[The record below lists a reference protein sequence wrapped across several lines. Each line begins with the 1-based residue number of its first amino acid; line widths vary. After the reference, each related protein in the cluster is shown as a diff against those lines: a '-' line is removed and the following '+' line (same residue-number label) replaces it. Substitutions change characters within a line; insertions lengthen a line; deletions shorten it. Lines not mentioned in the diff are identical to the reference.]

1 MSNACLLVLIFFTL
15 QGRGWVKRKEE
26 NEGFVLESS
35 VFTTLS
41 VLSDALFASCGPINW
56 LRVNVNEARDKNTNT
71 QIQIKLQDVPQSTPT
86 NKAEHTN
93 TSSPECFVKF
103 DDRFMER
110 KELKMPTRH
119 PHPPPPSS
127 SSSPS
132 SPLKAYS
139 VCVSLLVVHIA
150 SLWNQNLNHDVFQ
163 TLGSSSVDELP
174 PELREKAQKSN
185 RKAGIENGDCIE
197 KNLLERNL
205 VGSLLPLFPAL
216 SDSSRLLVH
225 ICTSAQAQNLCKDS
239 KSNCAS
245 SAYLHDLRLRIFVS
259 GAHLHRLRIFA
270 KIQNQIFIHPQTG
283 WFP

>member
-1 MSNACLLVLIFFTL
+1 M
-15 QGRGWVKRKEE
+15 
-26 NEGFVLESS
+26 
-35 VFTTLS
+35 
-41 VLSDALFASCGPINW
+41 
-56 LRVNVNEARDKNTNT
+56 
-71 QIQIKLQDVPQSTPT
+71 
-86 NKAEHTN
+86 
-93 TSSPECFVKF
+93 KF
-103 DDRFMER
+103 DDRWKER
-110 KELKMPTRH
+110 NSKCQHVTP
-119 PHPPPPSS
+119 
-127 SSSPS
+127 PS

-216 SDSSRLLVH
+216 SDSSRLLAH

-259 GAHLHRLRIFA
+259 GAHLHICTITGSKSLQRFKIKSSSIHRRDGFLRTTLIFLDLSGYLKRRSFLSKFCSKVA
-270 KIQNQIFIHPQTG
+270 GTVWVACAGNQATNLITEKTFFFH
-283 WFP
+283 FRSL